1 MSGIKEATI
10 VEDEER
16 RQYHIG
22 LSPKEIAPYIILV
35 GDQDRAHRAG
45 EELLTEVKYTNQN
58 REFVSYTGK
67 YGETPVTVL
76 STGIG
81 TDNMEIT
88 LIELF
93 NICENPTLIRVGSSG
108 GLQDFTKLG
117 DMVVSSG
124 AVRLENTSL
133 FFVDEGYP
141 AVANYEAVIA
151 LAKAA
156 KELELP
162 WHIGLTATA
171 SGFYGAQGRKI
182 PGFPLRYPELPNRLR
197 ELNVYNFEMES
208 STLFTLAAVKG
219 VRAGTVCTIY
229 ANRPENTFISA
240 EDKPNAELN
249 ALKVGLR
256 GLQILEQMDKEKKG
270 EKNWLPKE

>member
-1 MSGIKEATI
+1 MSEIIEDKEK
-10 VEDEER
+10 

-35 GDQDRAHRAG
+35 GDQNRAHRAG
-45 EELLTEVKYTNQN
+45 KELLTDVKYTNHN

-182 PGFPLRYPELPNRLR
+182 PGFPLRYPDLPDRLR
-197 ELNVYNFEMES
+197 ELNVYNFEMET
-208 STLFTLAAVKG
+208 STLFTLAAIKG
-219 VRAGTVCTIY
+219 ARAGTVCTIY
-229 ANRPENTFISA
+229 ANRPDNTFISA
-240 EDKPNAELN
+240 EEKPKAELN

-270 EKNWLPKE
+270 KKNWLPKE